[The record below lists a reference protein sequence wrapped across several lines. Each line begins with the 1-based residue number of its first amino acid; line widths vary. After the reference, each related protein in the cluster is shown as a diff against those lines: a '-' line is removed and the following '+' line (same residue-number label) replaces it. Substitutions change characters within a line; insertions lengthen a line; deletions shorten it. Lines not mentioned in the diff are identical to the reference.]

1 MIELFST
8 LISSLYPGKNLLKAS
23 LEYLS
28 LSKDK
33 PKSLDELDPKLL
45 ETYKKLGI
53 PLQEQKRL
61 NGIAVDAVFD
71 SVSVAT
77 TFKETLTKQ
86 GIIFCSIS
94 EAVQK
99 HPELVKKYL
108 GTVIPLTDHFFATL
122 NSAVFT
128 DGSFVYIPPG
138 VRCPMELSTYFR
150 INASD
155 TGQFE
160 RTLIIAD
167 KGSYVS
173 YLEGCTAPM
182 RDENQLH
189 AANVEL
195 IALDDAEIKYSTV
208 QNWYPG
214 DKDGK
219 GGIYNF
225 VTKRGLCKGTN
236 SKISWT
242 QVETGS
248 AITWKYPSCI
258 LKGDNSI
265 GEFYS
270 IAITNNHQKADTGT
284 KMIHLGKNT
293 KSKIISK
300 GISAGFSDMT
310 YRGLVDI
317 SPNATNSNNFTQCD
331 SLLMGNKCGAHTVP
345 YIKNKNAD
353 SNIAH
358 EATTSKITT
367 VFTSHAKPLVKKYKF
382 IKGFEGGSLD
392 FYSISK
398 NKKTNS
404 NLKLYDFKLNEVPAL
419 TKLLTL
425 ASLQGIAD
433 LLSGEGIRFNEFEMK
448 FNKDKGL
455 MTIEE
460 IYSLGPSISVLMDGY
475 IQKDEL
481 TSLRGTLVP
490 ATTINKVI
498 GSIPLLGDI
507 LVGKK
512 AGEGVFGVSF
522 KIKGYPKDLKTT
534 VNPIKTLTPRFIT
547 RTLEK
552 VKKSN

>member
-1 MIELFST
+1 MREKEIENLKKYKYGFKTDIENIKSPKGLNKET
-8 LISSLYPGKNLLKAS
+8 IKFISEIKKEPKWMLEWRLKAFER
-23 LEYLS
+23 LENI
-28 LSKDK
+28 KEPNWQK
-33 PKSLDELDPKLL
+33 PKYPKINYQDLYYYSAPKSSKKKLKNINDLDPKIL

-53 PLQEQKRL
+53 PLEEQKRL
-61 NGIAVDAVFD
+61 NGIAVDAIFD

-77 TFKETLTKQ
+77 TFKDKLTEV
-86 GIIFCSIS
+86 GVIFCSIS
-94 EAVQK
+94 EAIQK
-99 HPELVKKYL
+99 HPDLVKKYL
-108 GTVIPLTDHFFATL
+108 GSVIPITDHYFATL

-128 DGSFVYIPPG
+128 DGSFVYIPEG
-138 VRCPMELSTYFR
+138 VKCPMELSTYFR
-150 INASD
+150 INASQ

-214 DKDGK
+214 DEEGK

-225 VTKRGLCKGTN
+225 VTKRGLCKGKN

-258 LKGDNSI
+258 LQGENSS

-284 KMIHLGKNT
+284 KMIHIGKNT

-300 GISAGFSDMT
+300 GISAGFADNT

-317 SPNATNSNNFTQCD
+317 FPKAQNARNFTQCD
-331 SLLMGNKCGAHTVP
+331 SLLMGNKCGAHTIP
-345 YIKNKNAD
+345 YIKNKNYD

-358 EATTSKITT
+358 EATTSKISEEQLFYCQQRGLNQEEA
-367 VFTSHAKPLVKKYKF
+367 VGL
-382 IKGFEGGSLD
+382 IINGFC
-392 FYSISK
+392 K
-398 NKKTNS
+398 
-404 NLKLYDFKLNEVPAL
+404 EV
-419 TKLLTL
+419 
-425 ASLQGIAD
+425 LQQ
-433 LLSGEGIRFNEFEMK
+433 LPMEFAVEA
-448 FNKDKGL
+448 
-455 MTIEE
+455 
-460 IYSLGPSISVLMDGY
+460 
-475 IQKDEL
+475 QK
-481 TSLRGTLVP
+481 
-490 ATTINKVI
+490 
-498 GSIPLLGDI
+498 
-507 LVGKK
+507 LVGISL
-512 AGEGVFGVSF
+512 EGSVG
-522 KIKGYPKDLKTT
+522 
-534 VNPIKTLTPRFIT
+534 
-547 RTLEK
+547 
-552 VKKSN
+552 